1 VKVLVLL
8 FGIIWVR
15 ATLPRVRYD
24 QLMHLGWKILLPVA
38 LFNVFLTAVVMF
50 ALGMIS

>member
-24 QLMHLGWKILLPVA
+24 QLMHLGWKIMLPAALL
-38 LFNVFLTAVVMF
+38 NVFWVAAVMF
-50 ALGMIS
+50 ALGMIA